1 MLFCTLCGMKTLV
14 RPGLPTVASARAGF
28 TLIELIIVVAIIAIV
43 AATIFIAL
51 DPAKQLHTAR
61 NSTRWAD
68 ITSILDGIKKYQFE
82 NDGALPPI
90 DGSPGSV
97 QIVGSNVGTCGTV
110 TCGVH
115 TVASAGCALDLSA
128 QLRPYMKKL
137 PSDPKTGTDRNSR
150 YYVNK
155 DEYGLI
161 SVGACDSEG
170 EEAGG
175 GGNPPDIE
183 LTR

>member
-1 MLFCTLCGMKTLV
+1 MHT
-14 RPGLPTVASARAGF
+14 ARLGF

-43 AATIFIAL
+43 AATIFVAI
-51 DPAKQLHTAR
+51 DPAKQLHAAR
-61 NSTRWAD
+61 NSSRWAD
-68 ITSILDGIKKYQFE
+68 VTSILEGIKRYQFE
-82 NDGALPPI
+82 NDGELPAI

-97 QIVGSNVGTCGTV
+97 QIVGLNIGTCDAI

-115 TVASAGCALDLSA
+115 PVASGGCSIDLSSA
-128 QLRPYMKKL
+128 LRPYMKKI
-137 PSDPKTGTDRNSR
+137 PHDPKTGTEQNAR

-170 EEAGG
+170 EDAGG
-175 GGNPPDIE
+175 KGNAPNIE

>member
-1 MLFCTLCGMKTLV
+1 MQTAHPGFTRL
-14 RPGLPTVASARAGF
+14 RPRLRRGF

-43 AATIFIAL
+43 AATIFVAI
-51 DPAKQLHTAR
+51 DPAKQLHAAR

-68 ITSILDGIKKYQFE
+68 VTSILEGIKKYQFD
-82 NDGALPPI
+82 NDGALPAI

-97 QIVGSNVGTCGTV
+97 QLIGSNVGTCGSV
-110 TCGVH
+110 SCGSH
-115 TVASAGCALDLSA
+115 PVASGGCELDLSSS
-128 QLRPYMKKL
+128 LRPYMKKI
-137 PSDPKTGTDRNSR
+137 PYDPKTGTERNSR

-170 EEAGG
+170 EGAGG
-175 GGNPPDIE
+175 QGEVPNIE